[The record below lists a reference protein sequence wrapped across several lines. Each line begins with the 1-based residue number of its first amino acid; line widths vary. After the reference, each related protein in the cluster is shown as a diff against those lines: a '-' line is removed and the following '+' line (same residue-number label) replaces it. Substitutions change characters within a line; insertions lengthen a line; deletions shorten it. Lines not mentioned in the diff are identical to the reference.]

1 MSGTPPELARL
12 LRLAALIAESHLGR
26 LSAIGAE
33 RRRIEARLDDLTRG
47 TRHATAPADLAEAE
61 ARVRHSAW
69 AAGRARL
76 LRADLG
82 AIEGRLAAE
91 AAGAAQ
97 AVGRRAV
104 LEELAARARRAGREA
119 RARRES

>member
-12 LRLAALIAESHLGR
+12 LRLAALIAESQLGR

-76 LRADLG
+76 LRTDLG

-91 AAGAAQ
+91 ATGAAQ

-119 RARRES
+119 RARREI